1 MALFSRR
8 IALIAAIAA
17 LAGQAAPFSVAA
29 AAPQALPDD
38 MTIGNPKAKVEVIEY
53 ASASCPHCAHFNEV
67 VFADF
72 KTRWVDTGK
81 VRYTLKEMLT
91 EPATVAAASFMVARC
106 AGPTK
111 YFTVLD
117 QVFRSQTEW
126 TSGAKIKPILQKIAA
141 DNGVD
146 EPHFNAC
153 LSDQAAADAVA
164 KRAQRAQEQD
174 GVDST
179 PTLFINGMKADP
191 TPMTPADMDAAI
203 AYAMK
208 TAGQKKGAH

>member
-1 MALFSRR
+1 MLQRRTILIATVALFASS
-8 IALIAAIAA
+8 AAW
-17 LAGQAAPFSVAA
+17 

-106 AGPTK
+106 AGPQK

-153 LSDQAAADAVA
+153 LSDQAAADAIA

-208 TAGQKKGAH
+208 TAGQKEGAH

>member
-1 MALFSRR
+1 MFNRR
-8 IALIAAIAA
+8 TALIAAIASLTGAA
-17 LAGQAAPFSVAA
+17 LGGQAAR

-38 MTIGNPKAKVEVIEY
+38 ITIGNPKAKVEVIEY

-72 KTRWVDTGK
+72 KARWVDTGK

-203 AYAMK
+203 VYAMK

>member
-1 MALFSRR
+1 MVLFSRR
-8 IALIAAIAA
+8 FILIATAGLFAA
-17 LAGQAAPFSVAA
+17 SAAW

-38 MTIGNPKAKVEVIEY
+38 MTIGSPKARVEVIEY

-72 KTRWVDTGK
+72 RARWVDTGK

-91 EPATVAAASFMVARC
+91 EPATVAAAGFMVARC
-106 AGPTK
+106 AGPGK

-117 QVFRSQTEW
+117 QVFRSQPEW
-126 TSGAKIKPILQKIAA
+126 TGAKIKPILQKIAA

-153 LSDQAAADAVA
+153 LSDQTAADAIA
-164 KRAQRAQEQD
+164 ARAQRAQEQD

-179 PTLFINGMKADP
+179 PTIFVNGMKADP

-208 TAGQKKGAH
+208 SLKAHPSAKKKGAH

>member
-1 MALFSRR
+1 MTLFNRR
-8 IALIAAIAA
+8 TALIAA
-17 LAGQAAPFSVAA
+17 LASLVGQSVW

-53 ASASCPHCAHFNEV
+53 ASASCPHCAHFNEA

-91 EPATVAAASFMVARC
+91 EPATIAAAGFMIARC
-106 AGPTK
+106 AGPAK

-117 QVFRSQTEW
+117 QVFRSQPEW
-126 TSGAKIKPILQKIAA
+126 TGAKVKPILQKIAA

-153 LSDQAAADAVA
+153 LSDQAAADAIA

-174 GVDST
+174 GVSST
-179 PTLFINGMKADP
+179 PTIFVNGMKADP

-208 TAGQKKGAH
+208 TAGNKKGAH

>member
-1 MALFSRR
+1 MALFRR
-8 IALIAAIAA
+8 RSVLIAAIAA
-17 LAGQAAPFSVAA
+17 LVGASLGASTACAAPPA
-29 AAPQALPDD
+29 
-38 MTIGNPKAKVEVIEY
+38 TIGNPKAKVQVIEY

-91 EPATVAAASFMVARC
+91 EPATIAAAGFLIARC
-106 AGPTK
+106 AGPGK

-117 QVFRSQTEW
+117 QVFRSQPEW
-126 TSGAKIKPILQKIAA
+126 TGAKVKPILQTIAA
-141 DNGVD
+141 ANGVD
-146 EPHFNAC
+146 ETHFNAC
-153 LSDQAAADAVA
+153 LSDQAAADAIA
-164 KRAQRAQEQD
+164 ARAQRAQEQD
-174 GVDST
+174 GVSST
-179 PTLFINGMKADP
+179 PTIFINGMKADP

-208 TAGQKKGAH
+208 SAKRKGAR